1 MKKFHLI
8 LSLIFA
14 AVMPATMSALT
25 INASGGHVTAKL
37 RCYEG
42 TASRPAYETDV
53 TSKLNTGIDIL
64 SDLPSY
70 VDTRRLHGYVEF
82 RPENTHIITKS
93 TVGGVTTDH
102 FTPAESR
109 YYDIPL
115 RFPEGRL
122 DIDMSVTVVS
132 LEEMRTASFTLNIDY
147 AGPFYLLYRSFTGGD
162 LLPTRGEQSVNIPFI
177 PSKEDKYT
185 LMLDAHEFNE
195 SAVYYVKKNDIRVP
209 RLSGQF
215 NFSVKDGD
223 VIDVV
228 TEFPDEM
235 FDVRF
240 VEAEGSE
247 GVLVAAGLGAHPE
260 EKLENL
266 GSFKAK
272 AGTTITP
279 TGNNIDFDNIRYTVD
294 ESVYEGDYFRYSRIP
309 VDRNPM
315 TIVVSG
321 DRKPRR
327 QLTVT
332 VDDPSR
338 VIMRSTNYSYSG
350 IYTVIHTLQPGEN
363 VMDVADKSNIEITGS
378 ATGVIA
384 HATVDGEESNAG
396 AYDEPTVLLSPGIYY
411 DEETG
416 VPTPWNYEAVITT
429 APRERDMHTII
440 ISDNYDGPVKA
451 YTDRYGDPYELPV
464 EDFNGHRLLRLHP
477 SDIGYSESGKT
488 DSPYLILPTEDATHS
503 SSPEI
508 TLDTYEMDCE
518 PISDTRLKYYAGSY
532 TWEHDDSHVIKIFGN
547 GRPESHKIT
556 FTTDLEPAQ
565 VSIIRDHVRPYTLT
579 DTKGYFYDY
588 PGTTLHVATPADIPA
603 EVKVNDTAITPGE
616 DGRYMFTV
624 EGPTTVSVMRSV
636 TGIDSIGADA
646 TDAAPVYYNLQG
658 IRVDRPASGT
668 YIVVRPSGITKE
680 TIR

>member
-1 MKKFHLI
+1 MKKFYLI

-102 FTPAESR
+102 FTPAENQ
-109 YYDIPL
+109 YYIHTD
-115 RFPEGRL
+115 FSFSENQH

-195 SAVYYVKKNDIRVP
+195 SAVYYVKKNGIRVP

-363 VMDVADKSNIEITGS
+363 VMDVAEKNPMPGHMTNRQSF
-378 ATGVIA
+378 
-384 HATVDGEESNAG
+384 
-396 AYDEPTVLLSPGIYY
+396 SPPGYIMM
-411 DEETG
+411 
-416 VPTPWNYEAVITT
+416 
-429 APRERDMHTII
+429 RR
-440 ISDNYDGPVKA
+440 PVS
-451 YTDRYGDPYELPV
+451 LP
-464 EDFNGHRLLRLHP
+464 H
-477 SDIGYSESGKT
+477 
-488 DSPYLILPTEDATHS
+488 
-503 SSPEI
+503 
-508 TLDTYEMDCE
+508 
-518 PISDTRLKYYAGSY
+518 
-532 TWEHDDSHVIKIFGN
+532 
-547 GRPESHKIT
+547 
-556 FTTDLEPAQ
+556 
-565 VSIIRDHVRPYTLT
+565 
-579 DTKGYFYDY
+579 
-588 PGTTLHVATPADIPA
+588 GTT
-603 EVKVNDTAITPGE
+603 
-616 DGRYMFTV
+616 
-624 EGPTTVSVMRSV
+624 
-636 TGIDSIGADA
+636 
-646 TDAAPVYYNLQG
+646 
-658 IRVDRPASGT
+658 RP
-668 YIVVRPSGITKE
+668 
-680 TIR
+680 

>member
-1 MKKFHLI
+1 MKKLYII
-8 LSLIFA
+8 LSLIIA
-14 AVMPATMSALT
+14 AVMPSTMSALT
-25 INASGGHVTAKL
+25 INADGGHVRVNLT
-37 RCYEG
+37 CYEG
-42 TASRPAYETDV
+42 TASRPTYMDV
-53 TSKLNTGIDIL
+53 TDMLNTGIDIL
-64 SDLPSY
+64 SKLPSSIN
-70 VDTRRLHGYVEF
+70 TEKLHGYIEF
-82 RPENTHIITKS
+82 NPDHTHIITKS
-93 TVGGVTTDH
+93 TVGEVTTDH
-102 FTPAESR
+102 FTPAESQ
-109 YYDIPL
+109 YNIAIL
-115 RFPEGRL
+115 SFGENQL

-132 LEEMRTASFTLNIDY
+132 LESMRTASFTLNIDNT
-147 AGPFYLLYRSFTGGD
+147 AQFHTLYRTFTDGN
-162 LLPTRGEQSVNIPFI
+162 LLPADGRQSVNIPFI
-177 PSKEDKYT
+177 PSKEDNYT
-185 LMLDAHEFNE
+185 LLIMHEFYE
-195 SAVYYVKKNDIRVP
+195 GHVYYVKKNGIRVP

-247 GVLVAAGLGAHPE
+247 GVLAAAGLGSHPE

-279 TGNNIDFDNIRYTVD
+279 TGNNTDFDNIRYTVD

-338 VIMRSTNYSYSG
+338 VIMKSKDYSYTG
-350 IYTVIHTLQPGEN
+350 FYTVIHTLQPGEN

-378 ATGVIA
+378 ATGVIS
-384 HATVDGEESNAG
+384 HATVDGEEYNAG
-396 AYDEPTVLLSPGIYY
+396 AYDEPTVQLYPGIYN
-411 DEETG
+411 DEENGIT
-416 VPTPWNYEAVITT
+416 TPWNYEAVITT

-440 ISDNYDGPVKA
+440 ISDSYDGPVKV

-488 DSPYLILPTEDATHS
+488 DSPYLILPAEDATQS
-503 SSPEI
+503 SRPEI
-508 TLDTYEMDCE
+508 TLDNYEMDCE
-518 PISDTRLKYYAGSY
+518 PMSDTQLRYYAGSL
-532 TWEHDDSHVIKIFGN
+532 WEREDSHAIKIFGN
-547 GRPESHKIT
+547 GRPDSHRVT
-556 FTTDLEPAQ
+556 FTTDFEPTQ
-565 VSIIRDHVRPYTLT
+565 VSITRDHVRPYTLT
-579 DTKGYFYDY
+579 DTESYFYDY
-588 PGTTLHVATPADIPA
+588 PGTTLHVATPAGIPA
-603 EVKVNDTAITPGE
+603 EVKVNDTAIAPGE